1 MKVINPFITKG
12 YFGPD
17 YFCDRVE
24 ETKLLKKLLANGNNV
39 ALISPRRMGKTGLLM
54 HCFNEE
60 QFRDDYYTF
69 IIDIYATK
77 SLREFVYE
85 LGREIVNVLK
95 PKGRKVFD
103 TFLSFISSIRAGISY
118 DSMGNPS
125 WNVELGDIHSPSVTL
140 DEIFGYLNGADKR
153 CIVAI
158 DEFQVVA
165 NYPENNTEAVL
176 RTYIQHSPHVNF
188 VFAGSQRTMMGE
200 IFISPSRPF
209 YQSVFMMNIGSI
221 SLEHYT
227 AFILRHFEE
236 AQKKISLE
244 VIRIVYD
251 MFEGVTW
258 YIQQMMNILY
268 MNTEKGKICREED
281 IEEAINLLLNSM
293 DGTFAALLFQLN
305 EKPKQLLVAITKEG
319 KCKGITS
326 SSFVKKHRLT
336 SASSVQSAVRV
347 LLEKQL
353 VTVENGTYE
362 PYDKLFALWMN
373 KQYS

>member
-24 ETKLLKKLLANGNNV
+24 EAKLLKKLLANGNNV

-95 PKGRKVFD
+95 PKGKKVFD
-103 TFLSFISSIRAGISY
+103 AFLSFISSIRAGISY

-176 RTYIQHSPHVNF
+176 RTYIQHSPQVNF

-227 AFILRHFEE
+227 AFILRHFED
-236 AQKKISLE
+236 AQKEISLE
-244 VIRIVYD
+244 VIRIVYE

-268 MNTEKGKICREED
+268 MNTEKGKMCREED

-326 SSFVKKHRLT
+326 SAFVKRHRLT
-336 SASSVQSAVRV
+336 SASSVQSAARV

-353 VTVENGTYE
+353 ITIENGIYE

-373 KQYS
+373 RL